1 MKKLS
6 RSVAALLL
14 LATISSR
21 LSTVFAQGT
30 AFTYQ
35 GQLNL
40 NGSPANGLYDFTFS
54 LSSNPQGTIITA
66 VTGALGVPVTNGLFT
81 TTIDFGAGQFIGT
94 SNWLQIAVRTNLV
107 GNYTNLS
114 PLQLLTPTPYAIFA
128 NTASNLSGTVP
139 AGHVS
144 GTLGNGQLANS
155 SIIVIAGSGLSGGG
169 QVPLGGS
176 TTLSNAGVLSVT
188 GNADITATTASGAVT
203 LGDTATNA
211 SLPNTIVKR
220 DGSGNFTNN
229 SITLNGNLNLTNMS
243 ATAGIIYS
251 GGDPLIYSVPGAGV
265 FSAGSASLN
274 LFAFGGVNNT
284 GVGTFALYSIKTG
297 QNNTAVG
304 YNALTTT
311 GSTVDS
317 GAGDNTAIGS
327 SALTAD
333 TGGYRNTAVGSSA
346 LYRNTLGVENTAV
359 GYLALYTNS
368 TGQFNTA
375 IGDAALANSTANE
388 NTAVGAGALANTSAG
403 FQNIA
408 LGYQAGQNITLGG
421 TNIDIGSQGSS
432 TDTNITRIGS
442 TQTYAYVA
450 GVVNGMG
457 GVQVGN
463 IGTVFTN
470 VQAGQALMPSGGS
483 ATVETNL
490 TIAFPQAFSTIP
502 KIIVSAAND
511 PGFPDVNDT
520 FVVSVSSNSVS
531 AFRVN
536 VVRVDT
542 PTGWSQQLRINWQAW
557 E

>member
-6 RSVAALLL
+6 HSAAALLL
-14 LATISSR
+14 LATINSP
-21 LSTVFAQGT
+21 TAFAQGT

-81 TTIDFGAGQFIGT
+81 TTIDFGAGQFVGN
-94 SNWLQIAVRTNLV
+94 SNWLQIAARTNLV

-128 NTASNLSGTVP
+128 TTASNLSGTVP

-144 GTLGNGQLANS
+144 GTLGNAQLANS
-155 SIIVIAGSGLSGGG
+155 SITVSAGSGLSGGG
-169 QVPLGGS
+169 SVALGGS
-176 TTLSNAGVLSVT
+176 TTLNNAGVLSMT
-188 GNADITATTASGAVT
+188 GNADITATTISGAVT

-229 SITLNGNLNLTNMS
+229 SITLTGNLNLPIVS
-243 ATAGIIYS
+243 GGAGIIYS
-251 GGDPLIYSVPGAGV
+251 GTNNPLIFSIPGDGV
-265 FSAGSASLN
+265 FSAGSASSN
-274 LFAFGGVNNT
+274 LFTFGGVGDT
-284 GVGTFALYSIKTG
+284 AIGTYALYNIKTG
-297 QNNTAVG
+297 QYNTAVGFNALTTTGSAGESAGDNTAVG
-304 YNALTTT
+304 YNAL
-311 GSTVDS
+311 S
-317 GAGDNTAIGS
+317 
-327 SALTAD
+327 LD

-346 LYRNTLGVENTAV
+346 LYHNTLGLENTAV

-368 TGQFNTA
+368 TGEFNTA
-375 IGDAALANSTANE
+375 IGDASLYNSTGDE

-403 FQNIA
+403 SQNIA
-408 LGYQAGQNITLGG
+408 LGYLAGQNITVGSS
-421 TNIDIGSQGSS
+421 NVDIGSQGFS

-442 TQTYAYVA
+442 TQTYAYLA
-450 GVVNGMG
+450 GVVNGIG

-470 VQAGQALMPSGGS
+470 VQAGQALMPGGGS

-490 TIAFPQAFSTIP
+490 TITFPQAFSTIP

-536 VVRVDT
+536 IVRVDA

-557 E
+557 Q